1 MRVVS
6 LIKAPTEVLVHR
18 VDLGGKGVSLEPVQ
32 VEPRGLVAAVNGLA
46 VAQTLDTGNLVLE
59 IAGGDD
65 GETYAVRCAAEF
77 LDGGLVDIPLELAV
91 IDGDWTMPGGG
102 APMLSVGSFVSKV
115 GRDEVL
121 RLTDTGDGRID
132 KGLVV
137 GALTDAQAQAEA
149 HLAGRYSLPF
159 AAVPVL
165 VEGIIA
171 DLARAALYVDELPD
185 NVAERRRIALRN
197 LDAIR
202 KGDLRLGAEALA
214 QTAAPTDPVRFDPG
228 ERAYPDGLKDYA
240 WR

>member
-6 LIKAPTEVLVHR
+6 LIKSPAETLVHQ
-18 VDLGGKGVSLEPVQ
+18 VDLGGKGISLQPVL
-32 VEPRGLVAAVNGLA
+32 VEPRGLVAAVNGLSVQRVLEA
-46 VAQTLDTGNLVLE
+46 GNLVIE

-65 GETYAVRCAAEF
+65 GEIYAVTSAVEF
-77 LDGGLVDIPLELAV
+77 ADGGLSEIPFELAV
-91 IDGDWTMPGGG
+91 IDGDWTMPDGG
-102 APMLSVGSFVSKV
+102 AAMLSISSFVARV

-132 KGLVV
+132 KGLVT

-149 HLAGRYSLPF
+149 NLAGRYALPF
-159 AAVPVL
+159 ATVPVL
-165 VEGIIA
+165 VEAIIA

-202 KGDLRLGAEALA
+202 RGDLRLGTGALA
-214 QTAAPTDPVRFDPG
+214 QTAAPTDPVRFDLG
-228 ERAYPDGLKDYA
+228 SRAYPDGIKGYTF
-240 WR
+240 R